1 MYNFSKHQ
9 LMKILSAQ
17 QIKAADKTTLEKQ
30 GISSVELMERAATKV
45 FEEIDK
51 RLQGA
56 PIPVKIFC
64 GVGNNG
70 GDGLVVGRHLLDA
83 GYDVTIY
90 VVNYSDQRS
99 QEFLV
104 NYDRVKNKTNKWPF
118 LLKSEEEFPEIK
130 TGDFVVDAIFGVG
143 LNRPLPDWVAGLVR
157 HINASGAF
165 VLAIDMPSGLM
176 ADVAVQD
183 RESIIKA
190 SYTITFQV
198 PKMAFYMP
206 DTAAFVGD
214 LQILDIGL
222 DTEYLQQAP
231 AVAEVVGKAEARA
244 LYTPRERFTH
254 KGTYGHSL
262 IIGGSYGKIGSVCLT
277 ATAALRAGAGLVTIY
292 APKCGYDI
300 LQTALP
306 EAMVITDP
314 HEEILTSI
322 EFDLE
327 PNVIG
332 FGVGVGTKE
341 ETIEAF
347 EYLLKK
353 SKKPM
358 VIDAD
363 GLNILSKKK
372 DLLKLVPEGSILTP
386 HPKELERLI
395 GSWKDDFEKL
405 EKVRNFTAEHKVIML
420 VKGTYTFIVTPENI
434 FINTTGNPGM
444 ATAGSGDVLTGVI
457 TALISQKY
465 EPLRAAVL
473 GAYLHGKAGDI
484 AAERF
489 SYEGVVAGDIAK
501 HTGAAIFD
509 LFETKETN
517 NFK

>member
-1 MYNFSKHQ
+1 
-9 LMKILSAQ
+9 
-17 QIKAADKTTLEKQ
+17 
-30 GISSVELMERAATKV
+30 
-45 FEEIDK
+45 
-51 RLQGA
+51 
-56 PIPVKIFC
+56 
-64 GVGNNG
+64 
-70 GDGLVVGRHLLDA
+70 
-83 GYDVTIY
+83 
-90 VVNYSDQRS
+90 
-99 QEFLV
+99 
-104 NYDRVKNKTNKWPF
+104 
-118 LLKSEEEFPEIK
+118 LKSEDEFPEIK
-130 TGDFVVDAIFGVG
+130 FGDFVVDAMFGVG

-176 ADVAVQD
+176 ADAAVED
-183 RESIIKA
+183 LKSIVRA
-190 SYTITFQV
+190 SYTITFQA
-198 PKMAFYMP
+198 PKMTFYLP
-206 DTAAFVGD
+206 GTAPFVGD

-222 DTEYLQQAP
+222 DAEFLEQAS
-231 AVAEVVGKAEARA
+231 AVAELISKPEARA
-244 LYTPRERFTH
+244 LYTPRQRFTH
-254 KGTYGHSL
+254 KGTYGHAL

-314 HEEILTSI
+314 HKEILTNI

-327 PNVIG
+327 PDVIG

-347 EYLLKK
+347 KQLLKRNNR
-353 SKKPM
+353 PM

-363 GLNILSKKK
+363 GLNILSKNNE
-372 DLLKLVPEGSILTP
+372 LLKLIPEGSVLTP

-405 EKVRNFTAEHKVIML
+405 EKVKAFTKEYKVIVL
-420 VKGTYTFIVTPENI
+420 IKGTYTFVVTRNDL

-457 TALISQKY
+457 TALIGQGY

-473 GAYLHGKAGDI
+473 GAYLHGKAGDL
-484 AAERF
+484 AAEKF

-501 HTGAAIFD
+501 NTGAAIFD
-509 LFETKETN
+509 LFETKQTN
-517 NFK
+517 NS